1 MHRHRYGPPPVLD
14 PDFDDLA
21 TGSVRDA
28 KAPQVQPAIMHH
40 TDAFFSFVIQKRGP
54 IAMGK
59 SNGGPFKSEKVPMSP
74 AEQANRIRRLAR
86 QMQHGVMQKDLLS
99 QGFTLADIKQAA
111 QMIGKK

>member
-21 TGSVRDA
+21 TRSVSDA
-28 KAPQVQPAIMHH
+28 KPTQAQPTMHH

-59 SNGGPFKSEKVPMSP
+59 SNGGPFKSERVPLSP
-74 AEQANRIRRLAR
+74 AEQANRIRRAAR
-86 QMQHGVMQKDLLS
+86 ALQHGVMQKDLLS
-99 QGFTLADIKQAA
+99 QGFKATEIERAKA
-111 QMIGKK
+111 MIGKK

>member
-28 KAPQVQPAIMHH
+28 KAPPAQPTIMHH
-40 TDAFFSFVIQKRGP
+40 TDAFFSFVFQKRGP

-59 SNGGPFKSEKVPMSP
+59 SNGGPFKSERVPMSP
-74 AEQANRIRRLAR
+74 AEQNARIRRAAR

-99 QGFTLADIKQAA
+99 QGFKATEIEKAKA
-111 QMIGKK
+111 MIGKK

>member
-28 KAPQVQPAIMHH
+28 KAPQVQPGIMHH

-59 SNGGPFKSEKVPMSP
+59 SNGVKGERVPMSP
-74 AEQANRIRRLAR
+74 AEQNARIRRAAR
-86 QMQHGVMQKDLLS
+86 ALQQGAMQQDLITR
-99 QGFTLADIKQAA
+99 GFKAAEIKQAQA
-111 QMIGKK
+111 MIGKK

>member
-21 TGSVRDA
+21 TRSVRDA
-28 KAPQVQPAIMHH
+28 KAPQVQPSIMHH

-59 SNGGPFKSEKVPMSP
+59 SNGGPFKSERVTLSP

-99 QGFTLADIKQAA
+99 QGFKATEIEKAKA
-111 QMIGKK
+111 MIGKK

>member
-21 TGSVRDA
+21 TRSVRDA
-28 KAPQVQPAIMHH
+28 KPTQAQPTMHH

-59 SNGGPFKSEKVPMSP
+59 SNGVKGERVPMSP
-74 AEQANRIRRLAR
+74 AEQAARIRRLAR

-99 QGFTLADIKQAA
+99 QGFKATEIEKAKA
-111 QMIGKK
+111 MIWKK